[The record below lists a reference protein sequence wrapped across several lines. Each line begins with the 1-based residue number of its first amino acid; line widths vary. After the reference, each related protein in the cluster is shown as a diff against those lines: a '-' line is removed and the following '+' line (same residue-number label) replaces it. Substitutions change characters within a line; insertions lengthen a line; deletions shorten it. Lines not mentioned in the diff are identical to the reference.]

1 MHHHSFFRNFPLLFI
16 CLPVFTLSSHRLLA
30 IFFFAWLAVMVTLF
44 LALQEATEK
53 RSKNDT
59 AKGMDPNL
67 AAKRTY
73 VTKMIKICYSNLFW
87 PFLTEVFW

>member
-1 MHHHSFFRNFPLLFI
+1 
-16 CLPVFTLSSHRLLA
+16 
-30 IFFFAWLAVMVTLF
+30 MVTLF

-73 VTKMIKICYSNLFW
+73 VTKMIKYVTLTSSGHFSQKSSDNLPCLRSFILFTRSISVPKGQYSSKRIIPKL
-87 PFLTEVFW
+87 

>member
-1 MHHHSFFRNFPLLFI
+1 
-16 CLPVFTLSSHRLLA
+16 
-30 IFFFAWLAVMVTLF
+30 MVTLF

-53 RSKNDT
+53 HSKNDT